1 MGSKAAPKKPKTSR
15 TGNAVQNAMNY
26 QVKAVRD
33 REMVL
38 LNISAM
44 HMDDALSQAQARGYT
59 PISATALNALKH
71 SRKKFPLILFSQE
84 LLALL
89 EAGLNLVEAIETLA
103 VKDDR
108 NEGKSTLDT
117 LLQALYQ
124 GQTFSAALEQQPQA
138 FPMLFVAT
146 VRASEKTGDLPQ
158 ALSRYIAYELQ
169 IGLLKKKIV
178 SASIYPILLMSV
190 GGLVILFLLGFVVP
204 KFSRIYEG
212 TGGDL
217 PFLSQVLLAWG
228 VFLERHGFAM
238 MLGSIGLIAALIVAL
253 SQPAF
258 RKWLAQQLWKIP
270 ALGDRLR
277 IYQLARFYRTLGML
291 LKGGTPIL
299 LALQSVS
306 GLLDSALQ
314 NSMKLASAAIN
325 EGHPISDALDKTGLT
340 TPVALRMLAVGERGG
355 NIGDMMERIAGFYD
369 EELAR
374 WIDWFTRLFEP
385 ILMLMIGLVIGV
397 VVLLLYMPIF
407 ELAGNIQ

>member
-1 MGSKAAPKKPKTSR
+1 
-15 TGNAVQNAMNY
+15 NY
-26 QVKAVRD
+26 QVKAVRG

-38 LNISAM
+38 LSISAI
-44 HMDDALSQAQARGYT
+44 HVEDALLQAQSRGYT
-59 PISATALNALKH
+59 PISAVAQNVVKG
-71 SRKKFPLILFSQE
+71 SSNKFPLILFSQE
-84 LLALL
+84 LHALL

-108 NEGKSTLDT
+108 SNGKSILDN
-117 LLQALYQ
+117 LLQSLYQ
-124 GQTFSAALEQQPQA
+124 GHTFSAALEQQPQA

-146 VRASEKTGDLPQ
+146 VKASEKTGDLPQ
-158 ALSRYIAYELQ
+158 AMSRYIAYELQ

-212 TGGDL
+212 TGGEL

-228 VFLERHGFAM
+228 VFLENHGFAM
-238 MLGSIGLIAALIVAL
+238 MMVSIGLIAGLFVAF
-253 SQPAF
+253 SQPPV
-258 RKWLAQQLWKIP
+258 RKWFAQQFWKIP

-314 NSMKLASAAIN
+314 SSMKRASIAIN
-325 EGHPISDALDKTGLT
+325 EGLPISEALDKTGLT
-340 TPVALRMLAVGERGG
+340 TPVAVRMLAVGERGG

-369 EELAR
+369 EELSR

>member
-1 MGSKAAPKKPKTSR
+1 
-15 TGNAVQNAMNY
+15 MNF

-33 REMVL
+33 REMVML
-38 LNISAM
+38 DIIAM
-44 HMDDALSQAQARGYT
+44 HAEDAMSQAITRGYT
-59 PISATALNALKH
+59 PISAVRESAN
-71 SRKKFPLILFSQE
+71 KKRSQSFPLVLFSQE

-89 EAGLNLVEAIETLA
+89 DAGLNLVEAIETLA
-103 VKDDR
+103 SKDDR
-108 NEGKSTLDT
+108 NGTKSVLDL
-117 LLQALYQ
+117 LLQFLYQ
-124 GQTFSAALEQQPQA
+124 GHTFSSALEQQPQA
-138 FPMLFVAT
+138 FPILFVAT
-146 VRASEKTGDLPQ
+146 VKASEKTGDLPQ
-158 ALSRYIAYELQ
+158 ALSRYIGYELQ
-169 IGLLKKKIV
+169 IGLLKKKII
-178 SASIYPILLMSV
+178 SASIYPILLMAV

-212 TGGDL
+212 TGGEL
-217 PFLSQVLLAWG
+217 PLLSQVLLAWG
-228 VFLERHGFAM
+228 VFLENNGFVM
-238 MLGSIGLIAALIVAL
+238 MILSILSLIILFFGF
-253 SQPAF
+253 SQPSV
-258 RKWLAQQLWKIP
+258 RKWLVQQLWKIP
-270 ALGDRLR
+270 ALGSRLR

-314 NSMKLASAAIN
+314 ASMKSASLAIN
-325 EGHPISDALDKTGLT
+325 EGLPISEALNKVGLT

-369 EELAR
+369 EELSR